1 MVLCSTTMLVV
12 TILTGFVM
20 LYSYIW
26 WINTKFEEI
35 IKLLKKK

>member
-12 TILTGFVM
+12 TILTSFVM

-26 WINTKFEEI
+26 WVNTKFEEI
-35 IKLLKKK
+35 LKLLKKK